1 MIVAFGWFTMREG
14 KTPSPFQ
21 AGTDLNSEQQ
31 MIARDLEVIRN
42 LELLEE
48 MEVLE
53 KLVRVVDERNSL

>member
-1 MIVAFGWFTMREG
+1 
-14 KTPSPFQ
+14 
-21 AGTDLNSEQQ
+21 

-53 KLVRVVDERNSL
+53 NLVRVVDERNSL

>member
-1 MIVAFGWFTMREG
+1 
-14 KTPSPFQ
+14 
-21 AGTDLNSEQQ
+21 

>member
-1 MIVAFGWFTMREG
+1 MREG
-14 KTPSPFQ
+14 ETPSPFQ

-53 KLVRVVDERNSL
+53 NLVRVVDERNSL